1 MNNKEKTIQPELPA
15 VEAAPGEKHSAV
27 ITRGISMPPHQVR
40 EAIKLAVKRGQL
52 DEEAGED
59 VFWLYSYAQEYHL
72 KEADLAAKMKAYDKN
87 TLYQVFRGSYG
98 VYKDGKCSSWDNV
111 IKAIRAFK
119 AIEMEEAKK
128 KNIGIIDTEVKQTV
142 FRCCDAALNDGWPV
156 FIYGNSQIGKT
167 TALVEYKRL
176 HNHGRTWY
184 IRLDS
189 GWTRTR
195 FVRELALLL
204 GNGIKATKGWVLE
217 DAIHRTFT
225 RYNLLIV
232 DEFHLA
238 FTTLRRDRVA
248 ELLEFIRG
256 IHDRTGCGVVMCA
269 TKVGL
274 EAIERSDNRMT
285 FEQFTK
291 RGVVKAVLPDV
302 PPVRDINQIART
314 FELPLPTGDDLKRV
328 KALIAS
334 RGLGVFLK
342 YLQKAYAVT
351 KKQKEE
357 LSWGAFA
364 KVANGYL
371 KLAHM
376 KTETY

>member
-1 MNNKEKTIQPELPA
+1 MNETTTIQPELPA

-27 ITRGISMPPHQVR
+27 IARGISMPPHQVR
-40 EAIKLAVKRGQL
+40 EAIKQAVSRGQL
-52 DEEAGED
+52 SEEDGEEI
-59 VFWLYSYAQEYHL
+59 FWLYSYAQEYHL
-72 KEADLAAKMKAYDKN
+72 KESDLAAKMGAYDKN

-98 VYKDGKCSSWDNV
+98 VYKDGRSSSWNGIV
-111 IKAIRAFK
+111 KSIRAFK
-119 AIEMEEAKK
+119 AVELEEMKK
-128 KNIGIIDTEVKQTV
+128 KNIGVIDTEVKETV
-142 FRCCDAALNDGWPV
+142 FDCCDAALSDGWPV

-189 GWTRTR
+189 GWTRAR
-195 FVRELALLL
+195 FVRELAQML
-204 GNGIKATKGWVLE
+204 GNGVKATKCWALE

-256 IHDRTGCGVVMCA
+256 IHDRTGCGIVMCA

-274 EAIERSDNRMT
+274 EAIERSENRMT

-291 RGVVKAVLPDV
+291 RGVVKAVLPDL
-302 PPVRDINQIART
+302 PPTKDLNKIAKT
-314 FELPLPTGDDLKRV
+314 FGLPLPTGETLKNV
-328 KALIAS
+328 KSLVKS
-334 RGLGVFLK
+334 RGLGVYIKFM
-342 YLQKAYAVT
+342 QKAYAFT
-351 KKQKEE
+351 RQKKLPLTWE
-357 LSWGAFA
+357 AFGET
-364 KVANGYL
+364 ANTYL
-371 KLAHM
+371 KLSYM
-376 KTETY
+376 KTEQY

>member
-1 MNNKEKTIQPELPA
+1 MSETTTIKPELPA

-27 ITRGISMPPHQVR
+27 IARGISMPPHQVR
-40 EAIKLAVKRGQL
+40 AAITQAVSRGQL
-52 DEEAGED
+52 SEEDGEE

-72 KEADLAAKMKAYDKN
+72 KEADLAAKMGAYDKN

-98 VYKDGKCSSWDNV
+98 VGKDGRASSWAGV
-111 IKAIRAFK
+111 VKAIKAFK
-119 AIEMEEAKK
+119 VVELEEMKK
-128 KNIGIIDTEVKQTV
+128 KNIGVIDTEVKETV
-142 FRCCDAALNDGWPV
+142 FSCCDAALSDGWPV

-195 FVRELALLL
+195 FVRELAQML
-204 GNGIKATKGWVLE
+204 GNGVKATKCWALE
-217 DAIHRTFT
+217 AAIHRTFT

-256 IHDRTGCGVVMCA
+256 IHDRTGCGIVMCA

-274 EAIERSDNRMT
+274 EAIERSENRMT

-291 RGVVKAVLPDV
+291 RGVVKAVLPDL
-302 PPVRDINQIART
+302 PPTRDLNKIAKT
-314 FELPLPTGDDLKRV
+314 FGLPPPAGEVLKSVKELV
-328 KALIAS
+328 KS
-334 RGLGVFLK
+334 RGLGVYIKF
-342 YLQKAYAVT
+342 LQKTYAFT
-351 KKQKEE
+351 RQKKIPLTWE
-357 LSWGAFA
+357 AFRGTA
-364 KVANGYL
+364 HTYL
-371 KLAHM
+371 KLSYM
-376 KTETY
+376 KTEAY